1 MIEDKLLRCPQCASP
16 TEQIREG
23 RVSGTRCPKCGWSV
37 VTTETDAIDRD
48 ATLYEVRI
56 IHSDYHNEAQVKT
69 VARMLGVNFLQARR
83 LLHEKDPLVFQGRAR
98 EVLRIKADMEKMHI
112 PYSILPSFDW

>member
-48 ATLYEVRI
+48 ASTYQVRVR
-56 IHSDYHNEAQVKT
+56 HSDFHNETQVKT
-69 VARMLGVNFLQARR
+69 VARLAGINFLQARR
-83 LLHEKDPLVFQGRAR
+83 LLQEEDPIVFQGGAR
-98 EVLRIKADMEKMHI
+98 EVLRVKAELDQAHLLH
-112 PYSILPSFDW
+112 SITPSFNW